1 MKKNKNLSKIVPTED
16 VKLLILNNELLP
28 IRTIDSTLKKLSTK
42 IIPNY
47 YNEKNKKKKDEIW
60 EKLREASGDVMYGLE
75 TETHVLLMESVDR
88 NYMLLAKDF
97 SDQIIKDYS
106 CTTSIEKALAEVI
119 TNAYIRI
126 LDNSRRLNNE
136 LNADQITQN
145 RNIYFAN
152 LSKQLDRAHRQF
164 DSAIFSLRQLKQ
176 PNVEVS
182 VKATNAFLSQN
193 QQINVNENNEKK
205 NIET

>member
-1 MKKNKNLSKIVPTED
+1 
-16 VKLLILNNELLP
+16 
-28 IRTIDSTLKKLSTK
+28 
-42 IIPNY
+42 
-47 YNEKNKKKKDEIW
+47 
-60 EKLREASGDVMYGLE
+60 
-75 TETHVLLMESVDR
+75 
-88 NYMLLAKDF
+88 MLLAKDF

-205 NIET
+205 NIEA

>member
-106 CTTSIEKALAEVI
+106 CTTSIEKAIAEVI

-145 RNIYFAN
+145 RNIYFTN

-205 NIET
+205 NIEA